1 MSVTV
6 EGQNNDTHYVCGL
19 CDVHGRGDR
28 WRCDSCN
35 DDYCMS
41 CLKPDA
47 PLNGKTERL
56 TDRENALV
64 EIYSDGTSLV
74 ICELTVTYF
83 FS

>member
-1 MSVTV
+1 
-6 EGQNNDTHYVCGL
+6 
-19 CDVHGRGDR
+19 
-28 WRCDSCN
+28 
-35 DDYCMS
+35 MS